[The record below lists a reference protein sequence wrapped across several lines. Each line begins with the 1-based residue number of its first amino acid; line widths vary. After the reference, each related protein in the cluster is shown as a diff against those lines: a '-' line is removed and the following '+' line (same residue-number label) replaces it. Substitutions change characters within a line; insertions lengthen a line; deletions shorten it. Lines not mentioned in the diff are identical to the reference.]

1 MIQQINY
8 SNYITTLYH
17 SDRYLDSYKKVIY
30 THSLKYEHSS
40 EIYLEP
46 FNSII
51 DLNNIDYYA
60 YGLIFDIYNSKI
72 CPLDIDGENF
82 DCIQSQCNI
91 LIQDSSINDIDVVL
105 TSHRHY
111 HIILGLKNYSSINT
125 LLRSY
130 DFLCAGFK
138 NLSSQR
144 GYCIIRT
151 SPKYTSQG
159 QKDHLR
165 YLLGYRKE
173 KDVIWICEK
182 FINENKSKGINL
194 RD

>member
-1 MIQQINY
+1 
-8 SNYITTLYH
+8 
-17 SDRYLDSYKKVIY
+17 
-30 THSLKYEHSS
+30 
-40 EIYLEP
+40 
-46 FNSII
+46 
-51 DLNNIDYYA
+51 LNNIDYYA